1 MTSERREAE
10 EAEGGGGGGVQNQKQ
25 EPHTKMWGKNG
36 GDVDVIVT
44 CFKFTKTT
52 YCGSQ
57 KLPIQATQIYI
68 FGHEIDTHKSKT
80 FNQWWQAFCS
90 VSRAFVLPPYRR
102 RKSLCA
108 STPFP
113 RILSWPLSKVA
124 LPDQSHSAQLRHLIR
139 HACLPPPLL
148 DLSLRLHSKPSMSG
162 TDAPNHCRICFLISS
177 GVASCRIEFNKVWI
191 LLANLFGSLSCRPLQ
206 ANLASTLPGSRAF
219 HGSCR
224 ALHHCVCY

>member
-1 MTSERREAE
+1 MKSIHTNPKHSIN
-10 EAEGGGGGGVQNQKQ
+10 GGRPFVPSAGHSFY
-25 EPHTKMWGKNG
+25 PHTG
-36 GDVDVIVT
+36 VESHCVRQHL
-44 CFKFTKTT
+44 FH
-52 YCGSQ
+52 GSSAGPFR
-57 KLPIQATQIYI
+57 KWPFRT
-68 FGHEIDTHKSKT
+68 
-80 FNQWWQAFCS
+80 
-90 VSRAFVLPPYRR
+90 SR
-102 RKSLCA
+102 
-108 STPFP
+108 
-113 RILSWPLSKVA
+113 
-124 LPDQSHSAQLRHLIR
+124 HSAQLRHLIR

-206 ANLASTLPGSRAF
+206 ANLASTLPGSRAL